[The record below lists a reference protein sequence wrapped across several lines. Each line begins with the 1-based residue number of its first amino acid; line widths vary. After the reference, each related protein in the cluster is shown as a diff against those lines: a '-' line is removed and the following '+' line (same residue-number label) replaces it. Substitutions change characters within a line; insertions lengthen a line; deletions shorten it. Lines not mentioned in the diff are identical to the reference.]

1 MFSTDGLVLI
11 FLLLLLLL
19 IYPQRIVRAFDEQ
32 PLAALLP
39 LAILALE
46 PLQLILVNPG
56 VFVCGNIADNWLL
69 IVAVALF
76 VRAVRNRD

>member
-11 FLLLLLLL
+11 FLLLLIL

-56 VFVCGNIADNWLL
+56 VFVCGDIADNWLV

-76 VRAVRNRD
+76 VRAVLNRD